1 MDRGEEIIGL
11 NGAAA
16 VLDVQ
21 PETVRRFAEEGRLR
35 SEREETAITS
45 SGCEDVLGLARELGA
60 ESAEEEI
67 FEGEVMGD
75 EPSGNSRLPAVPF
88 ERYERLLQQGQDYKT
103 RLEERTRQIEEI
115 RQERDA
121 ARMEID
127 RLWSE
132 IERLN
137 LVEFQR
143 ELQEK
148 TISTLEEE
156 KTTLAGRA
164 RTPPQGT
171 DGPHGREV
179 GPLRRPRPPR
189 SRAERPEE
197 PRLLGPPLRRL
208 KNTNWER
215 IGNDIQGLLKAW
227 ATVLAAILAAI
238 LLSYSRLYAPGGS
251 AGVPSCSGKVVLD
264 AGHGGPDSGAVKE
277 THVRPHYREGTDPG
291 RRKEAQRPPRM
302 TATRCA

>member
-16 VLDVQ
+16 VLDVP
-21 PETVRRFAEEGRLR
+21 PEMVRRFAQEGRLR
-35 SEREETAITS
+35 PEGGEE
-45 SGCEDVLGLARELGA
+45 GGYVFQLEDVLGLARELGA

-75 EPSGNSRLPAVPF
+75 EPAGNSRLPAVPF

-156 KTTLAGRA
+156 KATL
-164 RTPPQGT
+164 Q
-171 DGPHGREV
+171 
-179 GPLRRPRPPR
+179 
-189 SRAERPEE
+189 AERE
-197 PRLLGPPLRRL
+197 RLLEEQMNLTEEKSALSEDRVRL
-208 KNTNWER
+208 EAELNAMKNR
-215 IGNDIQGLLKAW
+215 GFW
-227 ATVLAAILAAI
+227 A
-238 LLSYSRLYAPGGS
+238 RLFGG
-251 AGVPSCSGKVVLD
+251 
-264 AGHGGPDSGAVKE
+264 
-277 THVRPHYREGTDPG
+277 
-291 RRKEAQRPPRM
+291 
-302 TATRCA
+302 

>member
-16 VLDVQ
+16 VLDVP
-21 PETVRRFAEEGRLR
+21 PETVRRFAQEGRLR
-35 SEREETAITS
+35 PEGGEE
-45 SGCEDVLGLARELGA
+45 GGYVFQLEDVLGLARELGA

-75 EPSGNSRLPAVPF
+75 EPAGNSKLPAVPF

-156 KTTLAGRA
+156 KATL
-164 RTPPQGT
+164 Q
-171 DGPHGREV
+171 
-179 GPLRRPRPPR
+179 
-189 SRAERPEE
+189 AERE
-197 PRLLGPPLRRL
+197 RLLEEQMNLTEERSALSEDRVRL
-208 KNTNWER
+208 EAELNAMKKR
-215 IGNDIQGLLKAW
+215 GFW
-227 ATVLAAILAAI
+227 A
-238 LLSYSRLYAPGGS
+238 RLFGG
-251 AGVPSCSGKVVLD
+251 
-264 AGHGGPDSGAVKE
+264 
-277 THVRPHYREGTDPG
+277 
-291 RRKEAQRPPRM
+291 
-302 TATRCA
+302 

>member
-16 VLDVQ
+16 VLDLP
-21 PETVRRFAEEGRLR
+21 PEAVRRFAEEGRLR
-35 SEREETAITS
+35 PE
-45 SGCEDVLGLARELGA
+45 GGNKGGYVFLLEDVLGLARELGA

-67 FEGEVMGD
+67 FEGEVMGE
-75 EPSGNSRLPAVPF
+75 EPAGNSRLPAVPF

-103 RLEERTRQIEEI
+103 RLEERTRRIEEI
-115 RQERDA
+115 SQERDA

-156 KTTLAGRA
+156 KASL
-164 RTPPQGT
+164 QSE
-171 DGPHGREV
+171 RE
-179 GPLRRPRPPR
+179 
-189 SRAERPEE
+189 
-197 PRLLGPPLRRL
+197 RLLKEQINLTEEKSALSEDRVRLEAELNTL
-208 KNTNWER
+208 KNR
-215 IGNDIQGLLKAW
+215 GFW
-227 ATVLAAILAAI
+227 A
-238 LLSYSRLYAPGGS
+238 RLFGG
-251 AGVPSCSGKVVLD
+251 
-264 AGHGGPDSGAVKE
+264 
-277 THVRPHYREGTDPG
+277 
-291 RRKEAQRPPRM
+291 
-302 TATRCA
+302 

>member
-1 MDRGEEIIGL
+1 MDKGEEIIGL

-16 VLDVQ
+16 VLEVE
-21 PETVRRFAEEGRLR
+21 PEAVRRLAEEGRLR
-35 SEREETAITS
+35 SESEENGVYTFRLQ
-45 SGCEDVLGLARELGA
+45 DVLGLARKLGA

-67 FEGEVMGD
+67 FEGEVMGE

-148 TISTLEEE
+148 TISTLEED
-156 KTTLAGRA
+156 KTKLETE
-164 RTPPQGT
+164 
-171 DGPHGREV
+171 RE
-179 GPLRRPRPPR
+179 
-189 SRAERPEE
+189 
-197 PRLLGPPLRRL
+197 RLLKEQMSLTEEKSTLSEDRVRL
-208 KNTNWER
+208 EAELNAMKNR
-215 IGNDIQGLLKAW
+215 GIW
-227 ATVLAAILAAI
+227 A
-238 LLSYSRLYAPGGS
+238 RLFGG
-251 AGVPSCSGKVVLD
+251 
-264 AGHGGPDSGAVKE
+264 
-277 THVRPHYREGTDPG
+277 
-291 RRKEAQRPPRM
+291 
-302 TATRCA
+302 

>member
-16 VLDVQ
+16 VLDVE

-35 SEREETAITS
+35 PGRTENGGYAFSLQ
-45 SGCEDVLGLARELGA
+45 DVLGLARELGA
-60 ESAEEEI
+60 ASAEEEI

-75 EPSGNSRLPAVPF
+75 ESSGNSRLPAVPF

-103 RLEERTRQIEEI
+103 RLEERTRQIEET

-148 TISTLEEE
+148 TISTLEED
-156 KTTLAGRA
+156 KTKLESE
-164 RTPPQGT
+164 
-171 DGPHGREV
+171 RE
-179 GPLRRPRPPR
+179 
-189 SRAERPEE
+189 
-197 PRLLGPPLRRL
+197 RLLNEQVTLTQEKSALSEDRVRLEAELNAL
-208 KNTNWER
+208 KNRGFW
-215 IGNDIQGLLKAW
+215 
-227 ATVLAAILAAI
+227 
-238 LLSYSRLYAPGGS
+238 SRLFGG
-251 AGVPSCSGKVVLD
+251 
-264 AGHGGPDSGAVKE
+264 
-277 THVRPHYREGTDPG
+277 
-291 RRKEAQRPPRM
+291 
-302 TATRCA
+302 

>member
-16 VLDVQ
+16 VLDVP
-21 PETVRRFAEEGRLR
+21 PESVRRFAQDGRLR
-35 SEREETAITS
+35 SEGEE
-45 SGCEDVLGLARELGA
+45 GEYFFLLEDVLGLARELGA

-75 EPSGNSRLPAVPF
+75 ESAGNSRLPAVPF

-103 RLEERTRQIEEI
+103 RLEERTRQIGEI

-156 KTTLAGRA
+156 KATL
-164 RTPPQGT
+164 QSE
-171 DGPHGREV
+171 RE
-179 GPLRRPRPPR
+179 
-189 SRAERPEE
+189 
-197 PRLLGPPLRRL
+197 RLLKEQMDLTEEKSALSEDRVRL
-208 KNTNWER
+208 EAE
-215 IGNDIQGLLKAW
+215 LKAMKNRGFW
-227 ATVLAAILAAI
+227 
-238 LLSYSRLYAPGGS
+238 SRLFGG
-251 AGVPSCSGKVVLD
+251 
-264 AGHGGPDSGAVKE
+264 
-277 THVRPHYREGTDPG
+277 
-291 RRKEAQRPPRM
+291 
-302 TATRCA
+302 